1 MGISRLH
8 HTEAGAASAYILAN
22 ARRANRS
29 MLAAAKEVVMKRSSL
44 WGMMAL
50 PLVLGLSACAG
61 DPQAPVQPSPVA
73 DAVPGR
79 DGGAG
84 SQSTPAIRGEWQLVS
99 LQKAGQAAVAPP
111 AGHRFSANFQAD
123 GRLQMVADCNR
134 CSSSY
139 SAGAES
145 LEVGLGACT
154 RAYCMTAP
162 LDTDFVGLVVGAKRW
177 SVAGE
182 ELVLTSESGSL
193 RFRR

>member
-1 MGISRLH
+1 
-8 HTEAGAASAYILAN
+8 
-22 ARRANRS
+22 
-29 MLAAAKEVVMKRSSL
+29 MKRRTL
-44 WGMMAL
+44 WGVMAL
-50 PLVLGLSACAG
+50 PLALGLSACAG

-73 DAVPGR
+73 DAVAGR

-84 SQSTPAIRGEWQLVS
+84 SQSTASLRGDWQLVS
-99 LQKAGQAAVAPP
+99 LEKAGQPAVAPP
-111 AGHRFSANFQAD
+111 AGHRFSADFQAD
-123 GRLQMVADCNR
+123 GRVQMVADCNR

-139 SAGAES
+139 SAGAET

-162 LDTDFVGLVVGAKRW
+162 LDTDFVGLVIGAKRW

-182 ELVLTSESGSL
+182 ELRLTSEAGAL

>member
-1 MGISRLH
+1 
-8 HTEAGAASAYILAN
+8 
-22 ARRANRS
+22 
-29 MLAAAKEVVMKRSSL
+29 MKRRML
-44 WGMMAL
+44 WGSMAL

-73 DAVPGR
+73 AAPER

-84 SQSTPAIRGEWQLVS
+84 SQSTASLRGAWQLVS
-99 LQKAGQAAVAPP
+99 LEKTAQQAVTPP
-111 AGHRFSANFQAD
+111 VGRRFSADFRAD
-123 GRLQMVADCNR
+123 GRVQMVADCNY

-145 LEVGLGACT
+145 LEVGFGACT